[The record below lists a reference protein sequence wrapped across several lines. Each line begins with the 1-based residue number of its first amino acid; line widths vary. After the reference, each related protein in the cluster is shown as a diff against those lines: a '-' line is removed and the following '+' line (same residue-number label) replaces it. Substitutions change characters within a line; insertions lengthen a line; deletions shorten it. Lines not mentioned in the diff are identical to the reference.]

1 MNHDQWLE
9 LADVYAAGALD
20 GRELAEFEA
29 HLATDCAQCAARIRA
44 TREALALMARS
55 LPEVPPPP
63 ALRARVLAAVASE
76 PARAT
81 RPLARP
87 VAAPAP
93 SPSAHRP
100 SRALWWAGWSGLAA
114 AAALLLFVNAELRS
128 TRQELRALQDR
139 LATLQIELTERES
152 ALRFLSDPNVRYVSL
167 GGLKP
172 TPDASAWLL
181 WNPGTRQGLL
191 LARGLPAPPAGQ
203 AYELWALAGAQPVP
217 AGVFS
222 VDAAGRA
229 LLRLPPLPEGH
240 TYDAFAVTL
249 EPAAGVP
256 KPTGPMHLHG
266 KVL

>member
-9 LADVYAAGALD
+9 LADLYAVGALD

-29 HLATDCAQCAARIRA
+29 HLATCAQCTERIRE
-44 TREALALMARS
+44 TRDALTLMARS
-55 LPEVPPPP
+55 LPEVPPSP
-63 ALRARVLAAVASE
+63 ALRARVLAAVAGE
-76 PARAT
+76 PAPAM
-81 RPLARP
+81 PVARP

-93 SPSAHRP
+93 RPSARRP
-100 SRALWWAGWSGLAA
+100 SRTLWWAGWAGLAA
-114 AAALLLFVNAELRS
+114 AAALLLFVNTELRT
-128 TRQELRALQDR
+128 TRQELRTLQDR
-139 LATLQIELTERES
+139 LTTLQTELSERES

-172 TPDASAWLL
+172 TPEASAWLL

-191 LARGLPAPPAGQ
+191 LARGLPVPPAGH
-203 AYELWALAGAQPVP
+203 AYELWGLAGSQPVP

-222 VDAAGRA
+222 VDAAGRG
-229 LLRLPPLPEGH
+229 LLRLPTLPEGH
-240 TYDAFAVTL
+240 AYDAFAVTL

>member
-1 MNHDQWLE
+1 MNHEQWLE
-9 LADVYAAGALD
+9 LADVYAVGALD

-29 HLATDCAQCAARIRA
+29 HLATCAQCAARVRE
-44 TREALALMARS
+44 TRDALTLMARS
-55 LPEVPPPP
+55 LPEVPPPS

-76 PARAT
+76 PAPA
-81 RPLARP
+81 PRP
-87 VAAPAP
+87 VAVPAP
-93 SPSAHRP
+93 VPRPSAHRP
-100 SRALWWAGWSGLAA
+100 SRALWGAGWAGLAA

-139 LATLQIELTERES
+139 LVTLQTEFTERES

>member
-9 LADVYAAGALD
+9 QADVYAAGALD
-20 GRELAEFEA
+20 GQDLAGFEA
-29 HLATDCAQCAARIRA
+29 HLATGCAICAERLRE
-44 TREALALMARS
+44 TREALALMPRA
-55 LPEVPPPP
+55 LPEVPPPA
-63 ALRARVLAAVASE
+63 ALRARVLARIAAESP
-76 PARAT
+76 PA
-81 RPLARP
+81 
-87 VAAPAP
+87 AAPVPLRP
-93 SPSAHRP
+93 SPRR
-100 SRALWWAGWSGLAA
+100 SRAIWWAGWAGLAA
-114 AAALLLFVNAELRS
+114 AAALLVVVNAQLRG
-128 TRQELRALQDR
+128 TREELRALEGR
-139 LATLQIELTERES
+139 LAALQTELAQREE

-172 TPDASAWLL
+172 TPEASAWLL
-181 WNPGTRQGLL
+181 WNPTTRQGLL
-191 LARGLPAPPAGQ
+191 LARGLPAAPAGH

-222 VDAAGRA
+222 VDAGGRG
-229 LLRLPPLPEGH
+229 LLRLPALPEGQ

>member
-9 LADVYAAGALD
+9 QADVYAAGALD

-29 HLATDCAQCAARIRA
+29 HLATGCAICAERLRE
-44 TREALALMARS
+44 TREALALMPGS
-55 LPEVPPPP
+55 LSEVPPPP
-63 ALRARVLAAVASE
+63 ALRARVLERIAVERPPAAA
-76 PARAT
+76 
-81 RPLARP
+81 P
-87 VAAPAP
+87 VALRPAP
-93 SPSAHRP
+93 RRR
-100 SRALWWAGWSGLAA
+100 RAIWWAGWAGLAA
-114 AAALLLFVNAELRS
+114 AAALLVVVNAQLRE
-128 TRQELRALQDR
+128 TREELRALQGR
-139 LATLQIELTERES
+139 LGALQTELTQREE

-172 TPDASAWLL
+172 TPEASAWLL
-181 WNPGTRQGLL
+181 WNPATRQGLL
-191 LARGLPAPPAGQ
+191 LARGLPAAPAGH

-222 VDAAGRA
+222 ADAGGRA

-249 EPAAGVP
+249 EPAPGGP

>member
-9 LADVYAAGALD
+9 LADIYAAGALD
-20 GRELAEFEA
+20 DRELAEFEA
-29 HLATDCAQCAARIRA
+29 HLATCTQCPERIRE
-44 TREALALMARS
+44 TREALTLVARS

-63 ALRARVLAAVASE
+63 ALRARVLAAVATE
-76 PARAT
+76 PAPAT
-81 RPLARP
+81 RPVARP
-87 VAAPAP
+87 VATPVPRPPAR
-93 SPSAHRP
+93 RP
-100 SRALWWAGWSGLAA
+100 SRALWWTGWAGLAA

-139 LATLQIELTERES
+139 LATLQTELSERES
-152 ALRFLSDPNVRYVSL
+152 ALRFLSDPSVRYVSL

-191 LARGLPAPPAGQ
+191 LARGLPTPPTGK
-203 AYELWALAGAQPVP
+203 AYELWALAGTQPVP
-217 AGVFS
+217 AGMFS

-240 TYDAFAVTL
+240 TFDAFAVTL

-256 KPTGPMHLHG
+256 SPTGPMHLHG

>member
-9 LADVYAAGALD
+9 QADVYAAGALD
-20 GRELAEFEA
+20 GWELAEFEA
-29 HLATDCAQCAARIRA
+29 HLATDCAICDERLRE
-44 TREALALMARS
+44 TREALTLMPRS

-63 ALRARVLAAVASE
+63 ALRARVLAKIAAE
-76 PARAT
+76 RPPAA
-81 RPLARP
+81 AP
-87 VAAPAP
+87 VALRP
-93 SPSAHRP
+93 SPRRN
-100 SRALWWAGWSGLAA
+100 RAIWWAGWAGLAA
-114 AAALLLFVNAELRS
+114 AAALLVVVNAELG
-128 TRQELRALQDR
+128 TARQELRALQDR
-139 LATLQIELTERES
+139 LATLQTELTQREE

-172 TPDASAWLL
+172 TPEASAWLL
-181 WNPGTRQGLL
+181 WNPTTRQGLL
-191 LARGLPAPPAGQ
+191 LARGLPVAPAGH

-222 VDAAGRA
+222 ADAGGRA

-249 EPAAGVP
+249 EPAPGGA